1 MRSSK
6 MPVEYQSS
14 SHNSGAFPVKRLST
28 TKSSLNEGAPNL
40 SPFDVRCSQETK
52 CATLVTGMESDTL
65 YTALSSSF
73 ICSFVFPAAPLSH
86 SAMTQRASAKLYNL
100 VI

>member
-1 MRSSK
+1 VK

-14 SHNSGAFPVKRLST
+14 SHNNDAFPIKTLST
-28 TKSSLNEGAPNL
+28 TKSSLNERAPNMN
-40 SPFDVRCSQETK
+40 PFDVRCSQEK
-52 CATLVTGMESDTL
+52 NCATSATGIESDTL
-65 YTALSSSF
+65 YTGLSSNF
-73 ICSFVFPAAPLSH
+73 TCSFVFPAASLSY